1 MPRQI
6 HDKIEMSYLV
16 KEYMRKDVP
25 TIDSDA
31 SALQASKLMVE
42 KTAGH
47 LIVLHNAKPAGIITE
62 RDLVS
67 KLLAREKDPSKT
79 KTSQLMST
87 PLITVDPDASVEEA
101 VRTMVRHKVR
111 RLAVVRDGIIY
122 GMFTARDLAKN
133 FNDYEDRVTKDIIKH
148 MATFSLPF

>member
-1 MPRQI
+1 
-6 HDKIEMSYLV
+6 MSYQV

-31 SALQASKLMVE
+31 SALEASKLMME
-42 KTAGH
+42 KTVGH
-47 LIVLHNAKPAGIITE
+47 LIVLHNAKPTGIITE

-111 RLAVVRDGIIY
+111 RLSVVRDSVIY

-148 MATFSLPF
+148 MAAFSLPF

>member
-42 KTAGH
+42 KTVGH

-111 RLAVVRDGIIY
+111 RLAVVRGGIIY